1 MNVVIASGRLTA
13 DPEIGTYG
21 KKGNLYCRFSIAIN
35 NGKDENGEEREAT
48 FIPCIAFNNAAD
60 YLERFGMKGGRVTIN
75 GAWKSGSYENQN
87 GDKIYTNECIVR
99 NIEIIDFYNPDDAD
113 DEEPPKKQP
122 KREEKSRSTRQ
133 TSKKSSK
140 QEHPKRR
147 NSRPNPADA
156 DDFVPFV

>member
-1 MNVVIASGRLTA
+1 
-13 DPEIGTYG
+13 
-21 KKGNLYCRFSIAIN
+21 
-35 NGKDENGEEREAT
+35 
-48 FIPCIAFNNAAD
+48 
-60 YLERFGMKGGRVTIN
+60 MKGGRVTIN
-75 GAWKSGSYENQN
+75 GAWKSGSYKNQN
-87 GDKIYTNECIVR
+87 GDKVYTNECIVR
-99 NIEIIDFYNPDDAD
+99 NIEIIDFYNPDDVE

-122 KREEKSRSTRQ
+122 KREEKPSRNTRQ